1 MTENKK
7 RRIWSLVGGGIALA
21 VFIAF
26 GISGGETVYG
36 IVNGIMGF
44 TFVSCLI
51 LKNTFLPDMVGEIMS
66 WGFVQ
71 RPGLIFT
78 LDLDG
83 IIWLLSVKL
92 LFFVLGIFLALLAGA
107 FAIFI
112 GAFVSVVVYPFAIIK
127 NFKGGKINEL

>member
-7 RRIWSLVGGGIALA
+7 RRIWSFVVGGIALA

-36 IVNGIMGF
+36 IVTGIMGF

-51 LKNTFLPDMVGEIMS
+51 LKNTFLPDLVGEIMS

-71 RPGLIFT
+71 MPGLIFT

-92 LFFVLGIFLALLAGA
+92 LFFVLGILLALFAGA
-107 FAIFI
+107 AAILI
-112 GAFVSVVVYPFAIIK
+112 GAVVSIFVYPFSIVK
-127 NFKGGKINEL
+127 NFKGGQINEF